1 VCPDHT
7 TSVAGSSSQLG
18 CRCLPGYVCSYTKRI
33 TAIVTLNASSVA
45 DFNND
50 VNGIKTNFLNS
61 LSRATGVSVD
71 KISITQVVVHGT
83 SVASSGGRRRLLSSS
98 SSHHHGL
105 IDVFTKVDDA
115 RYIKDLRHHI
125 HRDLFV
131 KHVWLEAHRV
141 HASSSSSF

>member
-1 VCPDHT
+1 M
-7 TSVAGSSSQLG
+7 
-18 CRCLPGYVCSYTKRI
+18 
-33 TAIVTLNASSVA
+33 TLNASSVA

-83 SVASSGGRRRLLSSS
+83 ATQGGRRLLSSS
-98 SSHHHGL
+98 TASPHHSSSGL

-115 RYIKDLRHHI
+115 RYIKDLRRHI

>member
-1 VCPDHT
+1 M
-7 TSVAGSSSQLG
+7 
-18 CRCLPGYVCSYTKRI
+18 
-33 TAIVTLNASSVA
+33 TLNASSVEA
-45 DFNND
+45 FNND

-71 KISITQVVVHGT
+71 KISITQVVVHGST
-83 SVASSGGRRRLLSSS
+83 PSIGGGRRLLSSS
-98 SSHHHGL
+98 GHSGL

-131 KHVWLEAHRV
+131 KHVWLEAHKV
-141 HASSSSSF
+141 HATSSSNFA